1 MFHSKF
7 QYFFAINGI
16 EPTPHAPVLQF
27 HARQLSASYLRV
39 AANIDI
45 FYRKEIRGFCSLNLI
60 RYMLKS
66 LIKIKRK
73 TGCEFLWLASSKAPY
88 YYAMEWEEK
97 LGDRPTR
104 HCAIALTSI
113 ILKHLFECLC
123 SFAQICFPSAYTSS
137 SVLHVKHEATD
148 HNVFVLPW
156 NTTKQL
162 HDIIK
167 QTNI

>member
-7 QYFFAINGI
+7 QYFLLSTELNPLPI
-16 EPTPHAPVLQF
+16 PLQF

-73 TGCEFLWLASSKAPY
+73 TGCEFL
-88 YYAMEWEEK
+88 
-97 LGDRPTR
+97 
-104 HCAIALTSI
+104 
-113 ILKHLFECLC
+113 
-123 SFAQICFPSAYTSS
+123 
-137 SVLHVKHEATD
+137 
-148 HNVFVLPW
+148 
-156 NTTKQL
+156 
-162 HDIIK
+162 
-167 QTNI
+167 